1 MARRPSPDERGA
13 PPLGALPPVWPSGLT
28 DQSPLPFSLW
38 RVLHQVDGVRTAE
51 EIARL
56 AGVTAADVTAAV
68 AQATV
73 WVRRS
78 QAQVQSLTP
87 EQTQVV
93 LNGLT
98 QVLGPMAEFAI
109 EDALEE
115 LGEQI
120 PLGTFLSR
128 LASPLTEIQRQ
139 TFAQLLR
146 ARHLL

>member
-1 MARRPSPDERGA
+1 M
-13 PPLGALPPVWPSGLT
+13 
-28 DQSPLPFSLW
+28 
-38 RVLHQVDGVRTAE
+38 DGVRTAE